1 MATEAQIS
9 ANRRNAQNSTG
20 PKTEEGKARSSR
32 NAEKHG
38 LTARWT
44 VIAGEA
50 DDEFTGLLASNEDR
64 FDPQG
69 ELEADL
75 VRQLAVTQF
84 RLARAARLETS
95 ILRDGISD
103 ALRHRALAIGVEA
116 ALKDAYHRPR
126 PPGITAD
133 AKAWVV
139 HLACTNP
146 PLHPRAPACRGS
158 GLSGPGPS
166 G

>member
-103 ALRHRALAIGVEA
+103 ALRHDTRNVQNLPLRAAPHPPLQ
-116 ALKDAYHRPR
+116 PR
-126 PPGITAD
+126 PLPPR
-133 AKAWVV
+133 
-139 HLACTNP
+139 LA
-146 PLHPRAPACRGS
+146 PRPTYQKY
-158 GLSGPGPS
+158 
-166 G
+166 